1 MYPTLV
7 ALHSWMRWLVLISLL
22 FALYRAYRGWLG
34 KKAFTRS
41 DNTVRHTTATILH
54 IQFLLG
60 LWLYII
66 SPLVQTFLH
75 NFKEGMHDRQARF
88 FGLEH
93 ITVMLLAIVVI
104 TIGSAKAKRKRSDK
118 QKFRTMA
125 IWFTIGLLLVLSSI
139 PWPFS
144 PLISRPWVRGF

>member
-22 FALYRAYRGWLG
+22 FALYRAYTGWLG
-34 KKAFTRS
+34 KKTYTRF
-41 DNTVRHTTATILH
+41 DNSVRNTTVTFLH

-60 LWLYII
+60 LGLYFV
-66 SPLVQTFLH
+66 SPLVDYFLH
-75 NFKEGMHDRQARF
+75 HFKEAMHERQARF

-93 ITVMLLAIVVI
+93 IFVMLLSVVII
-104 TIGSAKAKRKRSDK
+104 TIGSAKAKRKRLDK
-118 QKFRTMA
+118 QKFKTLA
-125 IWFTIGLLLVLSSI
+125 IWFTIGLLLILSSI

-144 PLISRPWVRGF
+144 PLISRPWVRLF

>member
-22 FALYRAYRGWLG
+22 FAIYRAYRGWLG
-34 KKAFTRS
+34 SQMFTRF
-41 DNTVRHTTATILH
+41 DNTVRHTSVTILH
-54 IQFLLG
+54 LQFLIGLG
-60 LWLYII
+60 LYFI
-66 SPLVQTFLH
+66 SPLTDYFMH
-75 NFKEGMHDRQARF
+75 HFKDAMHERQARF

-93 ITVMLLAIVVI
+93 ISVMLVAVVVT

-118 QKFRTMA
+118 QKFKTMA
-125 IWFTIGLLLVLSSI
+125 IWFTIGLLLILSSI

-144 PLISRPWVRGF
+144 PLISRPWIRGF

>member
-22 FALYRAYRGWLG
+22 FAIYRAYRGWLG
-34 KKAFTRS
+34 SKSFTRF
-41 DNTVRHTTATILH
+41 DNTVRHVSVTILH
-54 IQFLLG
+54 LQFLIG
-60 LWLYII
+60 LWLYFI
-66 SPLVQTFLH
+66 SPLTDYFLH
-75 NFKEGMHDRQARF
+75 HFKDAMHERQARF

-93 ITVMLLAIVVI
+93 ITVMLIAIVVT

-118 QKFRTMA
+118 QKFKTMA

-144 PLISRPWVRGF
+144 PLISRPWIRGF

>member
-1 MYPTLV
+1 MYLTLV

-22 FALYRAYRGWLG
+22 FALYRAYRGWFG
-34 KKAFTRS
+34 SKPFTRS
-41 DNTVRHTTATILH
+41 DNTIRHTTATILH

-60 LWLYII
+60 LWLYFI

-75 NFKEGMHDRQARF
+75 NFKDAMHDRQARF

-93 ITVMLLAIVVI
+93 ITVMLLAIIVI

-125 IWFTIGLLLVLSSI
+125 IWFTIGLLLILSSI

-144 PLISRPWVRGF
+144 PLISRPWARGF